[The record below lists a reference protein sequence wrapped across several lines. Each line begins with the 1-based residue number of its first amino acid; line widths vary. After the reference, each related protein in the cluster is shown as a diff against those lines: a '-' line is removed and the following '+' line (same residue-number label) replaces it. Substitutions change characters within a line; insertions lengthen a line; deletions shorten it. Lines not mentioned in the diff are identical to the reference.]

1 MLQTQLLLQIIA
13 NRIGLILVDRRKT
26 HLIRWSLF
34 IVIALVNIS
43 VYCIWIPA
51 QLGVNDTYVH
61 LNHIWERVEKS
72 IFLCVDLGLNLY
84 FLHLVRSQLIQKG
97 LTKYWRLFNFN
108 ACIVVLSIAMDLLL
122 LGLLSLPNPFEYV
135 TTYDPR

>member
-1 MLQTQLLLQIIA
+1 MLETQLLIQIIA
-13 NRIGLILVDRRKT
+13 NRVGLILVDRRKT
-26 HLIRWSLF
+26 RLLKWCLF
-34 IVIALVNIS
+34 FAIALVNIS

-51 QLGVNDTYVH
+51 QLGVNQTYVH

-84 FLHLVRSQLIQKG
+84 FLYLVRSHLISQG
-97 LTKYWRLFNFN
+97 LTRYWRLFNFN
-108 ACIVVLSIAMDLLL
+108 ACIVVLSVTMDLLL

-135 TTYDPR
+135 TTHT

>member
-1 MLQTQLLLQIIA
+1 
-13 NRIGLILVDRRKT
+13 
-26 HLIRWSLF
+26 
-34 IVIALVNIS
+34 
-43 VYCIWIPA
+43 
-51 QLGVNDTYVH
+51 
-61 LNHIWERVEKS
+61 
-72 IFLCVDLGLNLY
+72 VDLGLNLY

>member
-1 MLQTQLLLQIIA
+1 MLETQLLIQIIA
-13 NRIGLILVDRRKT
+13 NRVGLILVDRRKT
-26 HLIRWSLF
+26 RLLKWSLF
-34 IVIALVNIS
+34 FAIALVNIS

-51 QLGVNDTYVH
+51 QLGVNQTYVH

-84 FLHLVRSQLIQKG
+84 FLYLVRSHLISQG
-97 LTKYWRLFNFN
+97 LTRYWRLFNFN
-108 ACIVVLSIAMDLLL
+108 ACIVVLSVTMDLLL

-135 TTYDPR
+135 TTHT